1 MSFLSPLL
9 LIWLVGAVFGLFI
22 FISFMIDESIDP
34 KYWYLFTVLWPLGL
48 LVFILWAIIQTYR
61 LVIHITSQQ

>member
-1 MSFLSPLL
+1 MIFLFAYWFLGVFLGFGILL
-9 LIWLVGAVFGLFI
+9 ARTIHDAPGAP
-22 FISFMIDESIDP
+22 MP
-34 KYWYLFTVLWPLGL
+34 YWYLFTVLWPLGL